1 VIGGTMK
8 NIGLNIN
15 SSKFI
20 DENIIE
26 NIINKITQSIKG
38 VEVKI
43 YRDSIDLDRIKSK
56 ELDMII
62 VLGGDGTI
70 LRTART
76 VARFEV
82 PILGINMGHLGFLTA
97 VEILEIEK
105 AIENIGKGSYTIE
118 DRMMLQCE
126 INIDGNTKLYNSL
139 NDIVVS
145 KGTLSRILNYEI
157 YINDKFYTSFNS
169 DGVIISTPTGST
181 AYALSA
187 GGPIVYPT
195 LDVISLIP
203 ICPHSMHMRSII
215 LESSS
220 KISIIVNSKNEQ
232 VFLTIDGQEAI
243 DLEKCRRIE
252 VKKYSFKCKLVR
264 INGYNYFEVLRK
276 KIF

>member
-1 VIGGTMK
+1 MK

>member
-1 VIGGTMK
+1 MK
-8 NIGLNIN
+8 KIGLNIN

-20 DENIIE
+20 GEKVIE
-26 NIINKITQSIKG
+26 EIINRITQYIKG
-38 VEVKI
+38 VEVKV
-43 YRDSIDLDRIKSK
+43 YRDSIGLEKIKFE
-56 ELDMII
+56 ELDMIV

-76 VARFEV
+76 IAGFEV
-82 PILGINMGHLGFLTA
+82 PILGINMGRLGFLTA
-97 VEILEIEK
+97 AEILELEK
-105 AIENIGKGSYTIE
+105 AIESISKGKYIVE
-118 DRMMLQCE
+118 NRMMLECE
-126 INIDGNTKLYNSL
+126 VNNEGNIKTYNSL
-139 NDIVVS
+139 NDIVIS

-157 YINDKFYTSFNS
+157 YIDNKFYTSFNS

-203 ICPHSMHMRSII
+203 ICPHSMQMRSII
-215 LESSS
+215 LESNSE
-220 KISIIVNSKNEQ
+220 ISIIINSKNER
-232 VFLTIDGQEAI
+232 VFLTVDGQEAI
-243 DLEKCRRIE
+243 DLEKCKKVI
-252 VKKYSFKCKLVR
+252 VKKYDFKCKLVR

>member
-1 VIGGTMK
+1 MK

-20 DENIIE
+20 DAKIIDH
-26 NIINKITQSIKG
+26 IINKITQFIKDA
-38 VEVKI
+38 EIKI
-43 YRDSIDLDRIKSK
+43 YRDSIDLDKIKSR

-70 LRTART
+70 LRTARSI
-76 VARFEV
+76 AKFEV

-105 AIENIGKGSYTIE
+105 AIENIGNGNYTVE

-126 INIDGNTKLYNSL
+126 ISNKGNIKTYNSL

-157 YINDKFYTSFNS
+157 YIDDKFYTSFNS

-203 ICPHSMHMRSII
+203 ICPHSMQTRSII

-220 KISIIVNSKNEQ
+220 EISIIVNSKNEQ
-232 VFLTIDGQEAI
+232 VFLTIDGQESI
-243 DLEKCRRIE
+243 DLEKSRKIR
-252 VKKYSFKCKLVR
+252 VKKYNFKCKLIR